1 MTTDDNSFEEYI
13 GTKTVK
19 ARQVTK
25 RKVIYVEDMDNY
37 IVLEPGDW
45 EVRGEDDVIY
55 GRKDKAFRAQYKKK
69 R

>member
-1 MTTDDNSFEEYI
+1 MTTDDNSFEEYV
-13 GTKTVK
+13 GTKTVW

-25 RKVIYVEDMDNY
+25 RKVIHVEDMDND

-45 EVRGEDDVIY
+45 ELRDKDGVIY

-69 R
+69 